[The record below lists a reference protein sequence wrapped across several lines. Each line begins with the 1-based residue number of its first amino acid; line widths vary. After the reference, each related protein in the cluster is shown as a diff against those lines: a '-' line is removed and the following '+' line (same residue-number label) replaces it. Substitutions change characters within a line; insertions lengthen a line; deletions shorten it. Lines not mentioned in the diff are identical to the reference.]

1 MCAVCAVAHAMRAGG
16 RLCHTRNTIASARA
30 REHAQACH
38 ASPAPCR
45 VRMPALWVAIEK
57 HHVATPPLKTL
68 LRHKFFCRDRNV
80 PPLGKLCRD
89 TRRPLSRPKPGTAP
103 NPIATLDFC
112 RDTGSTNLCRNKE
125 GLCRNPN
132 HLACLG
138 TVSRHKD
145 PYRDIELESSVVC
158 ARCAVARTSQPRAWP

>member
-1 MCAVCAVAHAMRAGG
+1 MRSRTLCSLAGG
-16 RLCHTRNTIASARA
+16 FVARA
-30 REHAQACH
+30 TPLLVRARASEHAQACH
-38 ASPAPCR
+38 ASPAPYR

-68 LRHKFFCRDRNV
+68 SRHKFFYRDRNV
-80 PPLGKLCRD
+80 PPLGKLCCD
-89 TRRPLSRPKPGTAP
+89 TRRPLSRPKPGTTS

-112 RDTGSTNLCRNKE
+112 RDTGSTNLCRNRE
-125 GLCRNPN
+125 GLCHNPN

-138 TVSRHKD
+138 TVSRHRD
-145 PYRDIELESSVVC
+145 PCRDIELESSVVC